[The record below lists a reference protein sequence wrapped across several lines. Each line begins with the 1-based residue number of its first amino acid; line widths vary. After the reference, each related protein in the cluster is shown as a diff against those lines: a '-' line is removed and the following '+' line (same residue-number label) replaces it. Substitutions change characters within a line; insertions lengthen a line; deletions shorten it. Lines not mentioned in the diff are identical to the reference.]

1 MKRPLLRCLP
11 SLLLGILLTT
21 FIHYILHNNK
31 EQSFSSCQDD
41 REKINEML
49 VKYSQPWVKNEEKH
63 KEIRTELSLKCNG
76 LENAIITQKNTPSRT
91 KIIFDAEKKHNVKV
105 NSEYFAAFVKKHP
118 VFNKT
123 LHSCAVVGN
132 GGILANSKCG
142 KMIDSAEFVIR
153 CNMAPLLNGYEEH
166 VGVKTNIVTANPSIL
181 ATRYG
186 SLLGRRRRFVESL
199 VQYGNAKLLLPAFSY
214 SANTA
219 LSFRVFYT
227 IEDFELPIQSAII
240 NPKYLESLEVFWG
253 SHGLKK
259 KCHSSGFMMVSL
271 ALELCDNVDLF
282 GFWPFSLHPESFQNL
297 THHYYDDMK
306 ARNKI
311 HVMSDEFNFLLEL
324 HSLGVLKL
332 HLRKCGPD

>member
-1 MKRPLLRCLP
+1 MTD
-11 SLLLGILLTT
+11 ITE
-21 FIHYILHNNK
+21 YLHVLMWN
-31 EQSFSSCQDD
+31 